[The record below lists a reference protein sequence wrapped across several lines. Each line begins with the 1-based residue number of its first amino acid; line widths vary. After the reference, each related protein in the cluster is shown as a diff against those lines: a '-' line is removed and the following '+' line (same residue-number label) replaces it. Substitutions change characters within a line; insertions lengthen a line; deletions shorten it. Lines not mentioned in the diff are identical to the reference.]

1 MKSTLCLFLIP
12 CLFLLTACSRGEPTP
27 DAAMPATDEPAPQVA
42 NEGAPAV
49 TADSTEIAPGLS
61 MRVQSDGTGETA
73 EPGQTAVVHY
83 TGWLYDPNAE
93 NRRGKKF
100 DSSVD
105 RGQPFE
111 FPLGA
116 GAVIPGWDQGVV
128 GMQVGEIRE
137 LTIAPELAYGE
148 AGAGGVIP
156 PGATLV
162 FEVELLDLRPGPG
175 GRETG
180 E

>member
-1 MKSTLCLFLIP
+1 MKSTPCLFLIP
-12 CLFLLTACSRGEPTP
+12 CLFLLTACAQREPTP
-27 DAAMPATDEPAPQVA
+27 DESMPATDEPAPQVA
-42 NEGAPAV
+42 NESAPAV
-49 TADSTEIAPGLS
+49 TEESTEIAPGLS
-61 MRVQSDGTGETA
+61 MRVQREGSGETA

-116 GAVIPGWDQGVV
+116 GAVIPGWDQGVA

-148 AGAGGVIP
+148 QGAGGVIP

-162 FEVELLDLRPGPG
+162 FEVELLDLRPGSG
-175 GRETG
+175 TAE
-180 E
+180 